1 MVFSKIEEAINDIKR
16 GKMVIVVDDENR
28 ENEGDVVIA
37 AEKATGNKINFMI
50 SHGKG
55 LVCMPI
61 IGERLDELEIPQMVN
76 HNNITRCKFALSVD
90 HKTKTTTG
98 ISPSDRAATI
108 LSMINPA
115 SKPEDFLKPGHL
127 FPLRYHEGGVLER
140 RGHTEASVDLAKLAG
155 LYPAAIIC
163 EVINEDGTMA
173 KLPDLIVFSKNHN
186 NMKII
191 SIEDLVKY
199 IKNQKIN
206 KEPEQSIVNG

>member
-1 MVFSKIEEAINDIKR
+1 M
-16 GKMVIVVDDENR
+16 
-28 ENEGDVVIA
+28 
-37 AEKATGNKINFMI
+37 
-50 SHGKG
+50 
-55 LVCMPI
+55 
-61 IGERLDELEIPQMVN
+61 
-76 HNNITRCKFALSVD
+76 
-90 HKTKTTTG
+90 
-98 ISPSDRAATI
+98 
-108 LSMINPA
+108 
-115 SKPEDFLKPGHL
+115 
-127 FPLRYHEGGVLER
+127 
-140 RGHTEASVDLAKLAG
+140 DLAKLAG